1 MQMRKTNDNDE
12 ISALGFGAMRLPTKN
27 GRIDKEEAKKQ
38 IYYAIDNGV
47 NFIDTALPYHGGSSE
62 LFLGEILQGEYRKKV
77 KLCTKIPSWS
87 VKKHEDMEKYLVTQL
102 EKLQTDYIDYYLI
115 HNLTEG
121 GFFRLKELGIIEFL
135 ESAKKKGKIKHI
147 GFSFHDNKEAFKKIV
162 DAYRWDICLIQ
173 YNFLDETNQ
182 AGTEGLKYAASKG
195 ISVIA
200 MEPLKGGILA
210 GEVPE
215 NALNIWNKSNIKR
228 TPAEWALRWVLN
240 HPEITCVISGMGQ
253 LKQVE
258 ENIKVSN
265 ETLPNSIPAEE
276 IKLYDEVKEVYRE
289 LMKVDCT
296 GCGYCM
302 PCPQGVD
309 IPQSFNLY
317 NHKHMFKSNNASFMY
332 LTGLGGV
339 MSGKQANAGL
349 CNQCGKCAKA
359 CPQKLDVPILLKEVS
374 QDMEGQGFQY
384 KVKIAG
390 AVIMPLMD
398 AFLSLNNNISK
409 LFKNRGSN

>member
-1 MQMRKTNDNDE
+1 MQMRKTNNGDE

-27 GRIDKEEAKKQ
+27 GRIDKEKAKKQ

-62 LFLGEILQGEYRKKV
+62 LFLGEILQGEYREKV

-87 VKKHEDMEKYLVTQL
+87 VKKHEDMEKYLETQL
-102 EKLQTDYIDYYLI
+102 EKLQTAYIDYYLI

-121 GFFRLKELGIIEFL
+121 GFFRLKELGIMEFL
-135 ESAKKKGKIKHI
+135 ESAKKEGKIKHI

-162 DAYRWDICLIQ
+162 DAYPWDMCLIQ

-182 AGTEGLKYAASKG
+182 AGTEGLEYAASKG

-210 GEVPE
+210 GEVPKK
-215 NALNIWNKSNIKR
+215 ALEIWNKSEIKR

-240 HPEITCVISGMGQ
+240 HSEITCVISGMGQ

-265 ETLPNSIPAEE
+265 ETLPNSIPADEL
-276 IKLYDEVKEVYRE
+276 KLYEEVKEVYRD

-317 NHKHMFKSNNASFMY
+317 NHKHMFKGNNASFMY

-359 CPQKLDVPILLKEVS
+359 CPQKLDVPTLLKEVS
-374 QDMEGQGFQY
+374 QDMEGRGFQY

-398 AFLSLNNNISK
+398 AFLSLNNSISK